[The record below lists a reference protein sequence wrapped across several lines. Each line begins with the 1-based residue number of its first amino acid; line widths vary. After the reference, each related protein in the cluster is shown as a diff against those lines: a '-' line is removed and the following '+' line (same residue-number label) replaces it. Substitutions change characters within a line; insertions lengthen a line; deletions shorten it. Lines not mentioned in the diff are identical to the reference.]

1 MKQMDNL
8 IASHHDD
15 IVDKDNYG
23 NVSFVRMQ
31 SESMLLNDQPPFSE
45 LVAIN
50 REN

>member
-23 NVSFVRMQ
+23 NVLFVRMQ
-31 SESMLLNDQPPFSE
+31 SKSMLLNDHPPLSE
-45 LVAIN
+45 LVARN